1 MLSPKAEMRE
11 LSLANCRLDK
21 RYDVEREL
29 GRGSYA
35 EIFVAH
41 DIMASPTSPHR
52 CVVIKALNVFLQNDL
67 DPDLERTLV
76 ENFQN
81 EAVALDRVRHP
92 NIISRLG
99 HGTARD
105 LKGTVFHYLVLE
117 YLEGGDL
124 QKAART
130 GNLSFKQSFKY
141 LEQVCAGLRHA
152 HRHNIIH
159 RDIKPQNLLLTK
171 DRETVKIADFGV
183 ARINLSDTPITR
195 VGTNIY
201 APPEHSPLNFD
212 ENGHMTVASLTPA
225 ADIYSLAKSVYTLIT
240 GEAPRMFANQ
250 QINELPLTWRD
261 KEWSED
267 LRRVLAKATE
277 SDPRARQQSVDE
289 FWHDLEPVRRIA
301 YDMETLT
308 GVRPNLHE
316 TPQPHVARGYSP
328 LTPQQPRFDTSR
340 ELKLKDAFG
349 PSSIADGGLR
359 IADSPVRRAEIQ
371 IGADPKYPAWDP
383 SSRRGETVANPAE
396 PNGAELNLGAEAERN
411 PQSAIRDPQS
421 DIRNPR
427 SAIRIL
433 GRRFAVFAILLI
445 IFAGGL
451 YGTSAFLRSRGI
463 LPAISNPFAAKT
475 GHANTDINLRPEP
488 NANNDPIGLVTK
500 DSKVRIIKTQNN
512 WYQVDV
518 LEQGR
523 ERDTPLATNRGWL
536 NGKYVDLD

>member
-1 MLSPKAEMRE
+1 MRE
-11 LSLANCRLDK
+11 LSLDNCRLDK
-21 RYDVEREL
+21 RYDVVRSL

-35 EIFVAH
+35 EIFVAN
-41 DIMASPTSPHR
+41 DNLASTTSPHR
-52 CVVIKALNVFLQNDL
+52 CVVIKALNVFLQDDL
-67 DPDLERTLV
+67 DSDLERTLV

-124 QKAART
+124 QKAGRHQPV
-130 GNLSFKQSFKY
+130 SFKQSFKY
-141 LEQVCAGLRHA
+141 IEQVCAGLRHA
-152 HRHNIIH
+152 HRNNIIH

-183 ARINLSDTPITR
+183 ARLHQSDTPITR

-212 ENGHMTVASLTPA
+212 ENGHMTVATLTPA

-240 GEAPRMFANQ
+240 GESPRAFSNQ
-250 QINELPLTWRD
+250 PINDLPLTWRD
-261 KEWSED
+261 REWSD
-267 LRRVLAKATE
+267 DLLRVLRRATSSSPSE
-277 SDPRARQQSVDE
+277 RHQSVDE
-289 FWHDLEPVRRIA
+289 FWQDLEPVRKIA

-308 GVRPNLHE
+308 SVRPKLHE
-316 TPQPHVARGYSP
+316 TPQPHVSRGYSP
-328 LTPQQPRFDTSR
+328 LAPQQPRFDTSR
-340 ELKLKDAFG
+340 DLKLKHPFG
-349 PSSIADGGLR
+349 PPTVNAERGMPNAES
-359 IADSPVRRAEIQ
+359 VVQRAEIRVN
-371 IGADPKYPAWDP
+371 GDVRYPALQPPHRDALP
-383 SSRRGETVANPAE
+383 TTPVEVIPNTNP
-396 PNGAELNLGAEAERN
+396 
-411 PQSAIRDPQS
+411 
-421 DIRNPR
+421 DIAAPEDEFRIPR
-427 SAIRIL
+427 SAFRIRL
-433 GRRFAVFAILLI
+433 RRVATFAILLV

-451 YGTSAFLRSRGI
+451 YATSAFLRSRGI
-463 LPAISNPFAAKT
+463 LPPFSNPFTAKT
-475 GHANTDINLRPEP
+475 GRANTDINLRPEP

-500 DSKVRIIKTQNN
+500 NSRVRILKTQNN

-518 LEQGR
+518 IEQGR
-523 ERDTPLATNRGWL
+523 DRDEQLPTNRGWL